1 MSTPQ
6 HPKSSKPNPKS
17 WKDSYLA
24 LKYIPRF
31 IGLVWE
37 SSPRLFI
44 FNTLAR
50 LIKSLLPV
58 IILWVGKLI
67 VDEVIAQLALEERSL
82 AQIWIYIGI
91 EFGLA
96 FLSDLLSRGIQL
108 TDGLMGDLYSN
119 KSSVELIQ
127 KAARMELSQLEDST
141 YYDKLERARRQTTS
155 RISLMSNVLS
165 QMQDII
171 TVISFVAGLIFFE
184 PLLIVLLV
192 IAIVPSFLNELKF
205 SRQSYSLQRSWTP
218 ERRELDY
225 LRYIGASDIT
235 AKEIK
240 LYGLADFISDRF
252 SRLADKY
259 FEANKKLS
267 IQRASWGAL
276 FNTIGVVAYYGAYV
290 VIIIRVVAGALT
302 IGEMTFLS
310 GSFHRLRSQIQG
322 IFQRFTRITESAMYL
337 ADYFDF
343 MDIEP
348 AVYPHDIIP
357 LPKNIIEG
365 FEFRN
370 VTFSYPGTE
379 KKVLDNISFKLKK
392 GEKLALVGENG
403 AGKTTLVKL
412 LVRLYEPTSGEILL
426 DGVNVQSYDR
436 AAYQQ
441 QFGAIFQDFVKYY
454 LTAKENIA
462 IGNIVELGDQP
473 RIESAA
479 KYSLADKVVQE
490 LPEVYNQILG
500 KRFGS
505 GTELSG
511 GQWQK
516 IALARAYMSDGE
528 VIVLDEP
535 TSALDARAEHEVFQR
550 FIGLTKGKTSVII
563 SHRFSTVRMADRIV
577 VLQDGGI
584 LERGSH
590 EELMAMNGLY
600 AELFDLQ
607 AEGYQ

>member
-1 MSTPQ
+1 M
-6 HPKSSKPNPKS
+6 
-17 WKDSYLA
+17 
-24 LKYIPRF
+24 
-31 IGLVWE
+31 
-37 SSPRLFI
+37 
-44 FNTLAR
+44 
-50 LIKSLLPV
+50 
-58 IILWVGKLI
+58 LWVGKLI
-67 VDEVIAQLALEERSL
+67 VDEVIAQLALDERSL
-82 AQIWIYIGI
+82 TQIWIYLAI

-171 TVISFVAGLIFFE
+171 TVISFVAGLLFFE
-184 PLLIVLLV
+184 PLLIILLV
-192 IAIVPSFLNELKF
+192 IAIVPSLLNELKY

-225 LRYIGASDIT
+225 LRYVGASDIT

-240 LYGLADFISDRF
+240 LYGLADFITERF
-252 SRLADKY
+252 SQLADQY
-259 FEANKKLS
+259 YSANKKLS
-267 IQRASWGAL
+267 VLRASWGAF

-290 VIIIRVVAGALT
+290 IIIIRVVAGALT
-302 IGEMTFLS
+302 VGEMTFLS
-310 GSFHRLRSQIQG
+310 GSFNRLRNQIQR
-322 IFQRFTRITESAMYL
+322 IFQRFSRITESAMYL

-343 MDIEP
+343 MDIQP
-348 AVYPHDIIP
+348 SIYKPDLLP
-357 LPKNIIEG
+357 LPNKVKEG
-365 FEFRN
+365 FEFKN
-370 VTFSYPGTE
+370 VSFAYPGTE
-379 KKVLDNISFKLKK
+379 KKVLNNISFKLNK

-412 LVRLYEPTSGEILL
+412 LVRLYEPTEGEILM
-426 DGVNVQSYDR
+426 DGVNIQSYDR
-436 AAYQQ
+436 ANYQQ
-441 QFGAIFQDFVKYY
+441 KFGAIFQDFVKYY

-462 IGNIVELGDQP
+462 IGNIAELEDQP

-479 KYSLADKVVQE
+479 EYSLADKVVKE
-490 LPEVYNQILG
+490 LPELYSQILG
-500 KRFGS
+500 KRFGK
-505 GTELSG
+505 GVELSG

-516 IALARAYMSDGE
+516 IALARAYMSEGE
-528 VIVLDEP
+528 VIILDEP

-550 FIGLTKGKTSVII
+550 FIGLTKGKTAVII
-563 SHRFSTVRMADRIV
+563 SHRFSTVRMADRII
-577 VLQDGGI
+577 VLKDGGI
-584 LERGSH
+584 LERGTH
-590 EELMAMNGLY
+590 ADLMNNKNLY

>member
-1 MSTPQ
+1 MDTPR
-6 HPKSSKPNPKS
+6 HAKSSEKSSRS

-24 LKYIPRF
+24 LKYVPRF
-31 IGLVWE
+31 IGLVWKT
-37 SSPRLFI
+37 SPRLFM
-44 FNTLAR
+44 FNILAR
-50 LIKSLLPV
+50 LVKSLLPV
-58 IILWVGKLI
+58 VMLWVGKLI
-67 VDEVIAQLALEERSL
+67 VDEVIAQLALEDRSMD
-82 AQIWIYIGI
+82 QIWLYIGI

-184 PLLIVLLV
+184 PLLIILLI

-240 LYGLADFISDRF
+240 LYGLADFISERF
-252 SRLADKY
+252 SKLADKY
-259 FEANKKLS
+259 YEANRKLS
-267 IQRASWGAL
+267 IQRTGWGAL
-276 FNTIGVVAYYGAYV
+276 FNMIGAIAYYGAYV
-290 VIIIRVVAGALT
+290 VIIIRVVAGILT

-310 GSFHRLRSQIQG
+310 GSFNRLRNQIQS

-343 MDIEP
+343 MDIQP
-348 AVYPHDIIP
+348 AVYKHKLIP
-357 LPKNIIEG
+357 LPDEVHEG

-370 VTFSYPGTE
+370 VSFSYPGTT
-379 KKVLDNISFKLKK
+379 KKVLNNISFKLNK

-412 LVRLYEPTSGEILL
+412 LVRLYEPADGEILM
-426 DGVNVQSYDR
+426 DGVNIQSYKRSD
-436 AAYQQ
+436 YQQ
-441 QFGAIFQDFVKYY
+441 KFGAIFQDFVKYY

-462 IGNIVELGDQP
+462 IGNILELDDQP

-479 KYSLADKVVQE
+479 ENSLADKVVKE
-490 LPEVYNQILG
+490 LPELYNQILG

-516 IALARAYMSDGE
+516 IALARAYMSEGE
-528 VIVLDEP
+528 VIILDEP

-563 SHRFSTVRMADRIV
+563 SHRFSTVRMADRII
-577 VLQDGGI
+577 VLRDGGI
-584 LERGSH
+584 LERGTH
-590 EELMAMNGLY
+590 EELMARDNLY
-600 AELFDLQ
+600 SELFELQ

>member
-1 MSTPQ
+1 MTIPR
-6 HPKSSKPNPKS
+6 HNKSSDKKPKTWRDN
-17 WKDSYLA
+17 YAA

-31 IGLVWE
+31 LGLIWKT
-37 SSPRLFI
+37 SPTLFVL
-44 FNTLAR
+44 NALGR
-50 LIKSLLPV
+50 LIQSVLPV
-58 IILWVGKLI
+58 IMLWIGKLL
-67 VDEVIAQLALEERSL
+67 VDEVILQMNADEKSMS
-82 AQIWIYIGI
+82 QIWVYIAA

-96 FLSDLLSRGIQL
+96 LASDLLNRWTQL
-108 TDGLMGDLYSN
+108 SDGLMGDLYSN
-119 KSSVELIQ
+119 QSSVELIQ

-155 RISLMSNVLS
+155 RISLMSNVLN
-165 QMQDII
+165 QIQDVI
-171 TVISFVAGLIFFE
+171 TITSFIAGLIFFE
-184 PLLIVLLV
+184 PLLIILLIV
-192 IAIVPSFLNELKF
+192 AIVPTFFNELKF

-240 LYGLADFISDRF
+240 LYGLANFISERF
-252 SRLADKY
+252 SELADRY
-259 FEANKKLS
+259 FNANKKLS
-267 IQRASWGAL
+267 IQRTTWGAF
-276 FNTIGVVAYYGAYV
+276 FNVIGVLAYYGAYV

-310 GSFHRLRSQIQG
+310 GSFSRLRRQIQS
-322 IFQRFTRITESAMYL
+322 IFQRFTRITESALYL
-337 ADYFDF
+337 TDYFDF

-348 AVYPHDIIP
+348 VVHSDNLLPIPEDIH
-357 LPKNIIEG
+357 EG

-370 VTFSYPGTE
+370 LSFAYPLTE
-379 KKVLDNISFKLKK
+379 NKVLDNISFKLKK

-412 LVRLYEPTSGEILL
+412 LVRLYEPTSGGIYL
-426 DGVNVQSYDR
+426 DGVNIQSYDK
-436 AAYQQ
+436 AEYQQ
-441 QFGAIFQDFVKYY
+441 MFGAIFQDFVKYY
-454 LTAKENIA
+454 LTAQENIA
-462 IGNIVELGDQP
+462 IGNIEEVENID
-473 RIESAA
+473 RVSSAA
-479 KYSLADKVVQE
+479 EYSLADKVVNE
-490 LPEVYNQILG
+490 LPELYNQILG
-500 KRFGS
+500 KRFGN

-516 IALARAYMSDGE
+516 IALARAYMSEGK
-528 VIVLDEP
+528 VIILDEP

-577 VLQDGGI
+577 VLKDGGI
-584 LERGSH
+584 LEHGTH
-590 EELMAMNGLY
+590 EELMAKDDLY
-600 AELFDLQ
+600 AELFELQ

>member
-1 MSTPQ
+1 MAIPRHARSMDR
-6 HPKSSKPNPKS
+6 SKRS

-24 LKYIPRF
+24 LKYVPRF
-31 IGLVWE
+31 IGLIWKT
-37 SSPRLFI
+37 SPGLFV
-44 FNTLAR
+44 FNVSAR
-50 LIKSLLPV
+50 LVKSIIPV
-58 IILWVGKLI
+58 VMLWVGKLI
-67 VDEVIAQLALEERSL
+67 VDEVIAQLALEERSME
-82 AQIWIYIGI
+82 QIWIYIAI

-171 TVISFVAGLIFFE
+171 TVISFIAGLIFFE
-184 PLLIVLLV
+184 PLLIILLI

-225 LRYIGASDIT
+225 LRFIGASDVT

-240 LYGLADFISDRF
+240 LYGLADFISERF
-252 SRLADKY
+252 SRLADQY
-259 FEANKKLS
+259 YLANRKLS
-267 IQRASWGAL
+267 IQRTGWGAL
-276 FNTIGVVAYYGAYV
+276 FNMIGVVAYYGAYV
-290 VIIIRVVAGALT
+290 VIIIRVVAGMLT

-310 GSFHRLRSQIQG
+310 GSFNRLRNQIQG

-343 MDIEP
+343 IDIEP
-348 AVYPHDIIP
+348 TVSQENLIP
-357 LPKNIIEG
+357 LPDQIVEG

-370 VTFSYPGTE
+370 VSFSYPGTE
-379 KKVLDNISFKLKK
+379 KKVLNNISFKLKK

-412 LVRLYEPTSGEILL
+412 LVRLYEPTEGAIYM
-426 DGVNVQSYDR
+426 DGVNIQSYRR
-436 AAYQQ
+436 AEYQQ

-462 IGNIVELGDQP
+462 IGNIVELEDQP

-479 KYSLADKVVQE
+479 EYSLADRVVQE
-490 LPEVYNQILG
+490 LPELYDQILG

-516 IALARAYMSDGE
+516 IALARAYMSEGD
-528 VIVLDEP
+528 VIILDEP

-563 SHRFSTVRMADRIV
+563 SHRFSTVRMADRII
-577 VLQDGGI
+577 VLSDGGI
-584 LERGSH
+584 LERGTH
-590 EELMAMNGLY
+590 EELMSQDNLY
-600 AELFDLQ
+600 AELFELQ